1 MSALLLTAALLAG
14 PAGPQDAD
22 LRAVAAPPGMFEGD
36 FAAAYE
42 ALLSRLE
49 EGRGPEAEIVSR
61 LRDLDLDGD
70 VRHRTAAGAR
80 RLEATARGLADA
92 EASYQLRRMA
102 RRAFDAAAF
111 AAPDAVPADDLF
123 GDFLEHWYVVGPL
136 GAADELF
143 PVLGPVPDSSPAADL
158 ARGRFAGAYR
168 GVDGEERRWEPV
180 RRARNEAFVRAASG
194 LHPDTGY
201 VFAAA
206 FVRSTGAADVQR
218 GLEVRSPGAFRAWWN
233 GEAVIEEPRVLASDV
248 GDARRALVELRSG
261 WNALLVCLP
270 GSDAG
275 AVGARLVGADGGV
288 LTADWTQFESG
299 EVPALP
305 TTAWAQGTGGVA
317 PWPGKVEHDPG
328 LRYDGGLVA
337 ELDGGAARVV
347 AMLRAQRAG
356 RNDVVL
362 TMPAPAEGGD
372 LERAWHH
379 ARLRAIEAAP
389 HLSSDVRRRMLVESL
404 DALRESGGLPALP
417 RWSEI
422 RLLLAEDRPLEAL
435 ARAEEWRALFPERAL
450 PRFAEIACLRQVDR
464 TWALAQPA
472 LEALVRDHPTHVGAR
487 AMLMEHLA
495 GQGDDAGAVAQ
506 AEAILR
512 CDATHEAAFEL
523 LLESLEGSDS
533 PLLEE
538 LAAAVEARRRAMPGS
553 GFWRGRVRRL
563 LDVRGDRAGLLAL
576 AEERVAE
583 APRRPESWWNLA
595 GARLRLGDRDGALE
609 ALAEELLL
617 EPGDP
622 VTTELLSHLG
632 VQGPAQRFFEAF
644 GPDLDTALD
653 RARSVTDASV
663 VEALDDGL
671 VYYYPSGASLT
682 RSHTLSIAR
691 DRAGTEALSRTAA
704 AGRTREKRVLT
715 LDGRELEPVLT
726 EGEWVLPSLEP
737 GDVVESVWENHA
749 AANRG
754 GPPASAGWRFASFEK
769 AFPTSRWTV
778 FVPEGLARGRIE
790 LGAFD
795 GRVESIPWEGGTVHV
810 YEASS
815 PRQQQEPW
823 QPSYREVLPW
833 AAFGDD
839 LPRGPELRAWR
850 ARTAGLA
857 HLPADLIGEVKE
869 FALAA
874 AGDREGIARARAI
887 HDALEERLQDHQG
900 PPDAARTW
908 LTRSGDPLCLLAA
921 MYGLAGVDHRWAVIE
936 RAVAPELNGEPIEAF
951 RGEQRMDRA
960 ALFLPAEGSAGT
972 WIVPLGAPGMPFGS
986 LPAAL
991 GGAPAHVLESD
1002 GTTRSVS
1009 LPRRDDAWDLEVELT
1024 YRIAPDGSAEVMG
1037 RTTEGSPQGFVM
1049 ARRIAE
1055 ATDEQRRGYALSVAS
1070 RFAPGADISAAE
1082 VVVDGSEG
1090 PGVVVLFE
1098 GALPGFLQPR
1108 GQESVA
1114 FLPFVPL
1121 QLSQRFGPAERKWPL
1136 ALRQSVR
1143 LRARIEVQHG
1153 TEWEVVDGP
1162 RPGAEG
1168 REGLTVSLAVD
1179 RDDPAVTRLTQTFVQ
1194 QGAVV
1199 EPADMPAFL
1208 EAMSRLQGE
1217 FQRPLQL
1224 RR

>member
-1 MSALLLTAALLAG
+1 MNALLITAALLAAPTG
-14 PAGPQDAD
+14 LQDDD
-22 LRAVAAPPGMFEGD
+22 LRDVAVPPGMFEGD

-49 EGRGPEAEIVSR
+49 DGRGPEPEIVSR

-80 RLEATARGLADA
+80 RLEAAARGLTDA

-102 RRAFDAAAF
+102 RRAFDTAAYAEL
-111 AAPDAVPADDLF
+111 AAVPSDDLF
-123 GDFLEHWYVVGPL
+123 GDFLERWHVVGPL
-136 GAADELF
+136 GSADELF
-143 PVLGPVPDSSPAADL
+143 PVLGPVPESSPAADL
-158 ARGRFAGAYR
+158 ARGSFAGAYR
-168 GVDGEERRWEPV
+168 GADGDERRWQPV
-180 RRARNEAFVRAASG
+180 LRERNEPFIRAAAD

-206 FVRSTGAADVQR
+206 FIRSAADADVEV

-233 GEAVIEEPRVLASDV
+233 GDAVVEEPRILASDV
-248 GDARRALVELRSG
+248 GDARRVLVALRPG
-261 WNALLVCLP
+261 WNVLLVCLP

-275 AVGARLVGADGGV
+275 TVGARLVATDGGV
-288 LTADWTQFESG
+288 LAPGWTQVGRDET
-299 EVPALP
+299 PALP
-305 TTAWAQGTGGVA
+305 TTAWTPGAGAVA
-317 PWPGKVEHDPG
+317 PWPGTAQHDPG
-328 LRYDGGLVA
+328 LRHDAGVA
-337 ELDGGAARVV
+337 PELEGGAARLL
-347 AMLRAQRAG
+347 AMLRAGRAG
-356 RNDVVL
+356 RHDVVL
-362 TMPAPAEGGD
+362 TMPAPTEGGD

-379 ARLRAIEAAP
+379 VRLRAIEAAP

-404 DALRESGGLPALP
+404 DALRESGDLPALP

-435 ARAEEWRALFPERAL
+435 ERAEEWRDLSPGRAL
-450 PRFAEIACLRQVDR
+450 PRFAEIACLRRIDR
-464 TWALAQPA
+464 TGALARPA
-472 LEALVRDHPTHVGAR
+472 LESLVRDHPTHVGAR

-495 GQGDDAGAVAQ
+495 LQGDEAGALAQ

-512 CDATHEAAFEL
+512 RDATHEAAFEQ
-523 LLESLEGSDS
+523 LLESLDGSGA

-538 LAAAVEARRRAMPGS
+538 LAAAADARRRAMPGS
-553 GFWRGRVRRL
+553 SFWRGRVRRL
-563 LDVRGDRAGLLAL
+563 RDVLGDRAGLLAL
-576 AEERVAE
+576 AEERVEA
-583 APRRPESWWNLA
+583 APRRPESWWGLA
-595 GARLRLGDRDGALE
+595 GTRLRLGDRAGAVAALE
-609 ALAEELLL
+609 EELLL

-622 VTTELLSHLG
+622 ATTELLAHLG
-632 VQGPAQRFFEAF
+632 VEGPAARFFEAF
-644 GPDLDTALD
+644 APDLDAALD
-653 RARSVTDASV
+653 RARAVTDASV

-704 AGRTREKRVLT
+704 AGRTRQKRVLT
-715 LDGRELEPVLT
+715 VDGRELEPVLT

-749 AANRG
+749 DANRG
-754 GPPASAGWRFASFEK
+754 GPPATAGWRFASFEK
-769 AFPTSRWTV
+769 AFPTSRWAV
-778 FVPEGLARGRIE
+778 FVPDGLPRGRIE

-795 GRVESIPWEGGTVHV
+795 GRVETIPWENGTVHV
-810 YEASS
+810 YEESS
-815 PRQQQEPW
+815 PRQQPEPW

-850 ARTAGLA
+850 ARTASLA
-857 HLPADLIGEVKE
+857 HLPADLIGEVE
-869 FALAA
+869 AFALAA
-874 AGDREGIARARAI
+874 AGDREGTARARAI
-887 HDALEERLQDHQG
+887 HDALEERLQDHEG

-921 MYGLAGVDHRWAVIE
+921 MYGLAGVDFRWAVIE

-960 ALFLPAEGSAGT
+960 ALFVPAEGGDGS
-972 WIVPLGAPGMPFGS
+972 WILPLGAPGMPFGS

-991 GGAPAHVLESD
+991 GGAPAHILEPD
-1002 GTTRSVS
+1002 GTTRPVA
-1009 LPRRDDAWDLEVELT
+1009 LPRRDDAWDLEVELV

-1037 RTTEGSPQGFVM
+1037 RTIEGSPQGFVM

-1055 ATDEQRRGYALSVAS
+1055 ATDEQRSGYALSVAS
-1070 RFAPGADISAAE
+1070 RFAPGADIAGAE

-1090 PGVVVLFE
+1090 PGVVVIFE

-1153 TEWEVVDGP
+1153 AEWEVVDGP
-1162 RPGAEG
+1162 RPGVEG

-1179 RDDPAVTRLTQTFVQ
+1179 DADPAVTKLTQTFVQ
-1194 QGAVV
+1194 QGAIV
-1199 EPADMPAFL
+1199 EPEDMPAFL
-1208 EAMSRLQGE
+1208 EAMSRLQAE
-1217 FQRPLQL
+1217 FLRPLQL

>member
-1 MSALLLTAALLAG
+1 MSSLLITAALLAAPTG
-14 PAGPQDAD
+14 LQDGD

-70 VRHRTAAGAR
+70 VRHRTAAAAR
-80 RLEATARGLADA
+80 RLEAAARGLADA

-102 RRAFDAAAF
+102 RRAFDTAAF
-111 AAPDAVPADDLF
+111 AEPGAVPSDDLF
-123 GDFLEHWYVVGPL
+123 GDFLEQWYVVGPL
-136 GAADELF
+136 GSADELF
-143 PVLGPVPDSSPAADL
+143 PVLGPVPESSPAADL
-158 ARGRFAGAYR
+158 ARGTFAGTYR
-168 GVDGEERRWEPV
+168 GVDGDERRWQPV
-180 RRARNEAFVRAASG
+180 RRERNEAFIRAAAD

-206 FVRSTGAADVQR
+206 FVRSTADADVQR
-218 GLEVRSPGAFRAWWN
+218 CLEVRSPGAFRAWWN
-233 GEAVIEEPRVLASDV
+233 GDAVIEEPRVLASDV
-248 GDARRALVELRSG
+248 GDARRVLVELRPG

-275 AVGARLVGADGGV
+275 TLGARLTAADGGIS
-288 LTADWTQFESG
+288 APEWSQGGPDG
-299 EVPALP
+299 APAPP
-305 TTAWAQGTGGVA
+305 TTAWAKGLGDVA
-317 PWPGKVEHDPG
+317 PWPGVVPHDAG
-328 LRYDGGLVA
+328 LRYDGDLGA
-337 ELDGGAARVV
+337 ELEGGVARLL

-356 RNDVVL
+356 RHDVVL
-362 TMPAPAEGGD
+362 TMPAPTEGGD

-389 HLSSDVRRRMLVESL
+389 HLSSDVRRRLLVGSL
-404 DALRESGGLPALP
+404 DALRESGDLPALP

-435 ARAEEWRALFPERAL
+435 ERAEEWRALFPEKAL
-450 PRFAEIACLRQVDR
+450 PRFAEIACLRRVDR
-464 TWALAQPA
+464 TGTLAQPP

-487 AMLMEHLA
+487 AILMEHLA
-495 GQGDDAGAVAQ
+495 RQGDVAGALAE

-512 CDATHEAAFEL
+512 RDATHEAAFERIV
-523 LLESLEGSDS
+523 ESLEGSDA
-533 PLLEE
+533 PLLKE
-538 LAAAVEARRRAMPGS
+538 LATAAEARRRAMPGS
-553 GFWRGRVRRL
+553 RFWRGRVRRL
-563 LDVRGDRAGLLAL
+563 RDVLGDRVGLLAL
-576 AEERVAE
+576 AEERVE
-583 APRRPESWWNLA
+583 AAPHRPESWWSLA

-609 ALAEELLL
+609 ALEEELLL

-622 VTTELLSHLG
+622 ATTELLSHLG
-632 VQGPAQRFFEAF
+632 VEGPAQRFFEAF
-644 GPDLDTALD
+644 APDLDTALD

-737 GDVVESVWENHA
+737 GDVVESAWENHA
-749 AANRG
+749 DANRG
-754 GPPASAGWRFASFEK
+754 GPPATAGWRFASFEK
-769 AFPTSRWTV
+769 AFPTSRWAV
-778 FVPEGLARGRIE
+778 FVPEGLPRGRIE

-795 GRVESIPWEGGTVHV
+795 GRIETIPWENGTVHV
-810 YEASS
+810 YEESS
-815 PRQQQEPW
+815 PRQQPEPW

-857 HLPADLIGEVKE
+857 HLPADLIGEVE
-869 FALAA
+869 AFTIAA

-921 MYGLAGVDHRWAVIE
+921 MYDLADVDFRWAVIE
-936 RAVAPELNGEPIEAF
+936 RAVSPELNGEPIEAF

-960 ALFLPAEGSAGT
+960 ALFVPTEGSEGS
-972 WIVPLGAPGMPFGS
+972 WILPLGAPGMPFGS

-991 GGAPAHVLESD
+991 GGASAHILEPD
-1002 GTTRSVS
+1002 GTTRPVS
-1009 LPRRDDAWDLEVELT
+1009 LPRRDDAWDLEVELV

-1037 RTTEGSPQGFVM
+1037 RTIEGSPQGFVM

-1070 RFAPGADISAAE
+1070 RFAPGADIAAAE

-1108 GQESVA
+1108 GEESVA

-1153 TEWEVVDGP
+1153 AEWEVVDGP
-1162 RPGAEG
+1162 RPGVEG

-1179 RDDPAVTRLTQTFVQ
+1179 DADPAVTKLTQTFVQ

-1199 EPADMPAFL
+1199 EPDDMPGFL
-1208 EAMSRLQGE
+1208 EAMARLQAE

>member
-1 MSALLLTAALLAG
+1 MNALMITAALLAAPTG
-14 PAGPQDAD
+14 LQDDD
-22 LRAVAAPPGMFEGD
+22 LRDVAVPPGMFEGD

-49 EGRGPEAEIVSR
+49 DGRGPEPEIVSR

-80 RLEATARGLADA
+80 RLEAAARRLTDA

-102 RRAFDAAAF
+102 RRAFDTAAF
-111 AAPDAVPADDLF
+111 AEPAAVPSDDLF
-123 GDFLEHWYVVGPL
+123 GDFLERWHVVGPL
-136 GAADELF
+136 GSADELF
-143 PVLGPVPDSSPAADL
+143 PVLGPVPESSPAADL
-158 ARGRFAGAYR
+158 ARGSFAGAYR
-168 GVDGEERRWEPV
+168 GAAGDECRWQPV
-180 RRARNEAFVRAASG
+180 LRERNEPFIRAAAD

-201 VFAAA
+201 VYAAA
-206 FVRSTGAADVQR
+206 LIRSTADADVEV

-233 GEAVIEEPRVLASDV
+233 GDAVIEEPRILASDV
-248 GDARRALVELRSG
+248 GDARRAVVTLRPG

-270 GSDAG
+270 GSDVG
-275 AVGARLVGADGGV
+275 TVGARLVGTDGGV
-288 LTADWTQFESG
+288 LAPEWTQVGPDETP
-299 EVPALP
+299 VLP
-305 TTAWAQGTGGVA
+305 TTAWAPGAGAVA
-317 PWPGKVEHDPG
+317 PWPGTAQHDPG
-328 LRYDGGLVA
+328 LRYDAGVA
-337 ELDGGAARVV
+337 PELEDGAARLL
-347 AMLRAQRAG
+347 AMLRAGRAG
-356 RNDVVL
+356 RHDVVL
-362 TMPAPAEGGD
+362 TMPAPTAGGD

-379 ARLRAIEAAP
+379 VRLRAIEAAP
-389 HLSSDVRRRMLVESL
+389 HLSSDVRRRMLVETL
-404 DALRESGGLPALP
+404 DALRESGDLPALP

-435 ARAEEWRALFPERAL
+435 ERAEEWRVLSPGRAL
-450 PRFAEIACLRQVDR
+450 PRFAEIACLRRIER
-464 TWALAQPA
+464 TGALARPA
-472 LEALVRDHPTHVGAR
+472 LESLVRDHPTHVGAR

-495 GQGDDAGAVAQ
+495 LQGDEAGALAQ

-512 CDATHEAAFEL
+512 RDATHEAAFEQ
-523 LLESLEGSDS
+523 LLESLDGSGA

-538 LAAAVEARRRAMPGS
+538 LAAAADARRRAMPGS
-553 GFWRGRVRRL
+553 RFWRGRVRRL
-563 LDVRGDRAGLLAL
+563 LDVLGDRAGLLAL
-576 AEERVAE
+576 AEERVEE
-583 APRRPESWWNLA
+583 APRRPESWWGLA
-595 GARLRLGDRDGALE
+595 GTRLRLGDRAGAVAALE
-609 ALAEELLL
+609 EQLLL

-622 VTTELLSHLG
+622 ATTELLVHLG
-632 VQGPAQRFFEAF
+632 VEGPAARFFEAF
-644 GPDLDTALD
+644 APDLDTALD
-653 RARSVTDASV
+653 RARAVTDASV

-671 VYYYPSGASLT
+671 VYYFPSGASLT

-715 LDGRELEPVLT
+715 VDGRELEPVLT
-726 EGEWVLPSLEP
+726 GGEWVLPSLEP

-749 AANRG
+749 DANRG
-754 GPPASAGWRFASFEK
+754 GPPATAGWRFASFEK
-769 AFPTSRWTV
+769 AFPTSRWAV
-778 FVPEGLARGRIE
+778 FVPDGLSRGRIE

-795 GRVESIPWEGGTVHV
+795 GRVETIPWENGTVHV

-815 PRQQQEPW
+815 PRQQPEPW

-850 ARTAGLA
+850 ARTASLA
-857 HLPADLIGEVKE
+857 HLPADLIGEVE
-869 FALAA
+869 AFALAA
-874 AGDREGIARARAI
+874 AGDREGTARARAI
-887 HDALEERLQDHQG
+887 HDALEERLQDHEG

-921 MYGLAGVDHRWAVIE
+921 MYGLAGVDFRWAVIE

-960 ALFLPAEGSAGT
+960 ALFVPAEGGGGS
-972 WIVPLGAPGMPFGS
+972 WVIPLGAPGMPFGS

-991 GGAPAHVLESD
+991 GGAPAHILEPD
-1002 GTTRSVS
+1002 GTTRPVA
-1009 LPRRDDAWDLEVELT
+1009 LPRRDDAWDLEVELV

-1037 RTTEGSPQGFVM
+1037 RTIEGSPQGFVM

-1055 ATDEQRRGYALSVAS
+1055 ATDEQRSGYALSVAS
-1070 RFAPGADISAAE
+1070 RFAPGADIAGAE

-1090 PGVVVLFE
+1090 PGVVVIFE

-1143 LRARIEVQHG
+1143 LRAGIEVQHG
-1153 TEWEVVDGP
+1153 AEWEVVDGP
-1162 RPGAEG
+1162 RPGVEG

-1179 RDDPAVTRLTQTFVQ
+1179 DSDPAVTKLTQTFVQ
-1194 QGAVV
+1194 QGAIV
-1199 EPADMPAFL
+1199 ESEDMPAFL
-1208 EAMSRLQGE
+1208 EAMSRLQAE